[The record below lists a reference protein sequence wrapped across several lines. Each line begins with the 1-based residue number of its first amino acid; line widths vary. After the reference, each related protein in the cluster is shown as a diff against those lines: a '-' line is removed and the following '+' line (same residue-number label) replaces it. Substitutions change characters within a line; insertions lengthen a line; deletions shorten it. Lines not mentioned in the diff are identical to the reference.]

1 MIVTN
6 IDVLMAKK
14 KMSLTE
20 LAERLGITLANAS
33 ILKTGKLKA
42 IRLSTLEKLCEIF
55 ECQPSD
61 LFEYRKDNV

>member
-1 MIVTN
+1 MIITN

-55 ECQPSD
+55 DCQPSD
-61 LFEYRKDNV
+61 LFEYKK

>member
-1 MIVTN
+1 MIITN

-55 ECQPSD
+55 DCQPGD
-61 LFEYRKDNV
+61 LFEYKEK

>member
-14 KMSLTE
+14 KMTLTE
-20 LAERLGITLANAS
+20 LAERLDITLANAS

-42 IRLSTLEKLCEIF
+42 IRLSTLDKLCEIF
-55 ECQPSD
+55 DCQPSD
-61 LFEYRKDNV
+61 LFERRN

>member
-1 MIVTN
+1 MIITN
-6 IDVLMAKK
+6 IDVMMAKK

-20 LAERLGITLANAS
+20 LAERLDITLANAS

-55 ECQPSD
+55 DCQPSD
-61 LFEYRKDNV
+61 LFKYEP

>member
-14 KMSLTE
+14 KMTLTE
-20 LAERLGITLANAS
+20 LAERLDITLANAS

-61 LFEYRKDNV
+61 LFEYKK